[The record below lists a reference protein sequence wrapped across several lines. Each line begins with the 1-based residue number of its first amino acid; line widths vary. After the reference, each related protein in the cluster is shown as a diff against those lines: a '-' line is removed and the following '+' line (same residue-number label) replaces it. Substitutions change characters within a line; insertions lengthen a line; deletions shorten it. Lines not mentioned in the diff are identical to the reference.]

1 MVKIDIANDLRL
13 TNLPRDLQ
21 SVIEKRL
28 TITNPDYE
36 KKIRMGFYA
45 HKTPKKIELFEING
59 ETLVLPYGL
68 KTSVLDTLTKKGI
81 KYQVNVEHADKPIK
95 IAYKDNIS
103 LYDYQKEAV
112 DKMLSVDN
120 GILVSPCGSGKTR
133 MGIDLIGKIGQKA
146 LWLTH
151 TTDLLNQS
159 KKSFQAFYSN
169 KVGTITGGKVNIQD
183 ITFATVQTMAK
194 LDLNRYKDEW
204 GLIIVDECHRATGG
218 ATKVK
223 MFYKVITSLNAKY
236 KYGLTATIENKENSI
251 ESTPFHILG
260 DKIHE
265 IQESDIK
272 RVNADIKPV
281 ILPTPVSTSYL
292 KPDYTID
299 YAKLT
304 DYIVENEH
312 RNRIIFDEML
322 KYKNNY
328 NIILSTRLKHLD
340 IFKEMFDSLGIECR
354 LLTGKEKAHERTQAL
369 KDFEEGKY
377 HFILSNYQLAK
388 EGLDLPI
395 ADTLHLVF
403 PIKDKTALIQSKG
416 RVERLYPN
424 KTKAQ
429 VIDYVDIQI
438 GYLARIYKQRR
449 NIFNV

>member
-1 MVKIDIANDLRL
+1 MVKIDITNDLRL
-13 TNLPRDLQ
+13 TNLPEDLRL
-21 SVIEKRL
+21 SIEDKL

-45 HKTPKKIELFEING
+45 HKTPKTIELFETNG

-68 KTSVLDTLTKKGI
+68 KSSVLDTLTKNGI
-81 KYQVNVEHADKPIK
+81 KYQVNEEHADKPIL
-95 IAYKDNIS
+95 IAYKEKIN
-103 LYDYQKEAV
+103 LYDYQEKAV
-112 DKMLSVDN
+112 NKMLGADN

-133 MGIDLIGKIGQKA
+133 MGIDLIGKRAQKT

-159 KKSFQAFYSN
+159 KKSFQSFYKN

-218 ATKVK
+218 ASKVK

-236 KYGLTATIENKENSI
+236 KYGLTATIEDKPNSI
-251 ESTPFHILG
+251 ESTPFHIIG

-265 IQESDIK
+265 ILESDVK
-272 RVNADIKPV
+272 RVNADIIP
-281 ILPTPVSTSYL
+281 IMMPTPVSTDYL

-299 YAKLT
+299 YMKLT
-304 DYIVENEH
+304 DYLVDNEL

-322 KYKNNY
+322 KYKGNH
-328 NIILSTRLKHLD
+328 NIILSTRLRHLD
-340 IFKEMFDSLGIECR
+340 TFKEMFDKLGIESR
-354 LLTGKEKAHERTQAL
+354 LLTGKEKQAVRDEVIE
-369 KDFEEGKY
+369 DFKQGKFRY
-377 HFILSNYQLAK
+377 ILSNYQLAK

-395 ADTLHLVF
+395 ADTLHLIF

-416 RVERLYPN
+416 RVERLHPN

-438 GYLARIYKQRR
+438 GYLKRIYKQRR